1 MSSVRDKGEK
11 DSICS
16 TGDGDKATV
25 LAQADPLAIAAND
38 LLTAGTLGTVREGLM
53 AGFDM
58 CAWVAVDSADLREI
72 TGYRVA
78 IVCIGW
84 EIG

>member
-1 MSSVRDKGEK
+1 MSSVRDKGVK

-16 TGDGDKATV
+16 TGDGNKATV

-38 LLTAGTLGTVREGLM
+38 LLTAGYLETVREGFM

-58 CAWVAVDSADLREI
+58 CAWVTEPS
-72 TGYRVA
+72 
-78 IVCIGW
+78 
-84 EIG
+84 